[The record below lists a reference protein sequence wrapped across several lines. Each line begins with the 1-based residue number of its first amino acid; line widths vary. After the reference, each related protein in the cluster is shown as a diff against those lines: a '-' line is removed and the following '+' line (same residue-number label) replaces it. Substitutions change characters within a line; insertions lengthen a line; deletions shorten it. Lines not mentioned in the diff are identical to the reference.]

1 MRVVLNQSTV
11 LDVLRS
17 VSPSDQIARCA
28 LRAELLARLGHD
40 GKLTLLHV
48 LDLLDYMHLA
58 GCQFALEWSTS
69 TGTLTTQAWTRR
81 PLDET
86 VIDPR
91 SVLYLRVLPAHE
103 PALTAPA
110 ARQNVGA

>member
-17 VSPSDQIARCA
+17 VHPSDQIARCA
-28 LRAELLARLGHD
+28 LRCELLARLGHE

-58 GCQFALEWSTS
+58 GCQFALEWSAS
-69 TGTLTTQAWTRR
+69 IGALTTQAWTRQD
-81 PLDET
+81 LDAT
-86 VIDPR
+86 VIDHR
-91 SVLYLRVLPAHE
+91 AVLYLRVLPAHE
-103 PALTAPA
+103 PARTAPA
-110 ARQNVGA
+110 ARKNVGA